1 MHREQADYLHLREL
15 GGLELLKLIITKHN
29 FQSILMK
36 DIVLVSLK
44 RVLSLFRRVNYMLLL
59 KVTLFWLMQMKFTQ
73 AHLLLNRAGVTVQSI
88 LHPKCLLK

>member
-44 RVLSLFRRVNYMLLL
+44 RVLSLF
-59 KVTLFWLMQMKFTQ
+59 
-73 AHLLLNRAGVTVQSI
+73 
-88 LHPKCLLK
+88 